1 MTKVVWKLVKN
12 SRICGVIVL
21 KHEFEKHQLKV
32 GNMLATFNSLQR
44 PLLDDNPA
52 NDHVFDAQ
60 LIHDVNFSIDYDVW
74 QCQGRGVHGA
84 QGRQSRLEK
93 ACMGH
98 KFKAVEQ
105 FRDKSS
111 SQRVSRRIGRFLI
124 LLDMCLQSKITSTHC
139 ILCPLNIYITKLGQ
153 FNFFFYI

>member
-1 MTKVVWKLVKN
+1 MVKN

-52 NDHVFDAQ
+52 NDLVFDAQ
-60 LIHDVNFSIDYDVW
+60 LIHEVNFSLDNDVDIVKAE
-74 QCQGRGVHGA
+74 GFVEFSVDIPDHEVLPTIA
-84 QGRQSRLEK
+84 LEK

-98 KFKAVEQ
+98 A
-105 FRDKSS
+105 
-111 SQRVSRRIGRFLI
+111 
-124 LLDMCLQSKITSTHC
+124 
-139 ILCPLNIYITKLGQ
+139 
-153 FNFFFYI
+153 